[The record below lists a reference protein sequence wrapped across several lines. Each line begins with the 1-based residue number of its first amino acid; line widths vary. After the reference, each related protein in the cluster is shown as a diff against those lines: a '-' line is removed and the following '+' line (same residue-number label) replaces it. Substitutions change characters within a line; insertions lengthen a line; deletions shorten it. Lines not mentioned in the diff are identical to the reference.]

1 MELTNEFDVEVPVD
15 QAWAV
20 LTDLEKIAPC
30 MPGAQLTEVEGE
42 EYRGTVKVKVGPITA
57 QYKGVARFTEKDE
70 AAHHAVID
78 AQGRDTRG
86 QGNANATIT
95 ASLAPEGSGTRVTI
109 QTDLKLTGKVA
120 QFGRGAIADVSSAL
134 LGQFVSCLETDLLA
148 SGSAAPAVDPDPTP
162 PQPAEEAPVEPVVVT
177 EAAVEEAPVEPVVVT
192 EAAPAVPEGVRKID
206 SPEAEAVDLLAV
218 AGGTFAKYAVGAVV
232 AVVVVVILLVL
243 LLS

>member
-1 MELTNEFDVEVPVD
+1 MELTNEFDVEVPVE

-20 LTDLEKIAPC
+20 LTDLERIAPC

-57 QYKGVARFTEKDE
+57 QYKGVAKFAEKDD
-70 AAHHAVID
+70 AAHRAVID

-95 ASLAPEGSGTRVTI
+95 ASLAAAGEGTRVSIT
-109 QTDLKLTGKVA
+109 TDLKLTGKVA
-120 QFGRGAIADVSSAL
+120 QFGRGAIQDVSGAL
-134 LGQFVSCLETDLLA
+134 LGQFVECLEKDLLA
-148 SGSAAPAVDPDPTP
+148 PSAE
-162 PQPAEEAPVEPVVVT
+162 AEV
-177 EAAVEEAPVEPVVVT
+177 VEPVVVT

-206 SPEAEAVDLLAV
+206 SQEAEAVDLLAV
-218 AGGTFAKYAVGAVV
+218 AGGTMVKYAVGGLVLV
-232 AVVVVVILLVL
+232 AVVVLLLVL

>member
-1 MELTNEFDVEVPVD
+1 MELTNEFEVAVPVD

-20 LTDLEKIAPC
+20 LTDLERIAPC

-57 QYKGVARFTEKDE
+57 QYKGVARFAEKDDG
-70 AAHHAVID
+70 AHRAVID

-95 ASLAPEGSGTRVTI
+95 ASLAPTDEGTRVSIT
-109 QTDLKLTGKVA
+109 TDLKLTGKVA
-120 QFGRGAIADVSSAL
+120 QFGRGAIQDVSGAL
-134 LGQFVSCLETDLLA
+134 LGQFVSCLENDLLA
-148 SGSAAPAVDPDPTP
+148 PGAADPAPSPAALEA
-162 PQPAEEAPVEPVVVT
+162 QPLAD
-177 EAAVEEAPVEPVVVT
+177 AAAPVEPVVVT
-192 EAAPAVPEGVRKID
+192 EAAPAVPEGVRRID

-218 AGGTFAKYAVGAVV
+218 AGGTIAKYVVGGLVLV
-232 AVVVVVILLVL
+232 AVVVLLLVL